1 MAIQQAQD
9 YEGNSYYW
17 DDSTGERIAPDV
29 AQQQLQQQQIITP
42 ESARVV
48 YQQVTGTAPPQGW
61 AEQTVAAYS
70 GDPTAT
76 LQNVIQDTASAALQN
91 GTPVNIQYTPSAWTQ
106 GYAEGTGQTRVINDY
121 QGKPAIQVD
130 GNGNVTAWK
139 GSSGQTW
146 TPQTYNQAYAK
157 GQVDPRQI
165 DVTPIQN
172 PDRTPFIQDLLKGLL
187 FVGGAALTAGLG
199 SGIAN
204 SIGTALGATGET
216 AKTVGMAVL
225 NAARSGASAALS
237 NQNPL
242 IAALN
247 AGINPFVSGGISQL
261 LQGIDIPADIANRIG
276 NTTSGFT
283 SGYGSAL
290 AAGKSGADALKAGEM
305 SAISSVAGQARQG
318 LIDSLGLGTLTD
330 EQARQF
336 MEEDTLPADYESSKL
351 LSDVLQ
357 NVGGL
362 AQKTIIDPKIA
373 ELLGIQTQTTA
384 DQPLSS
390 GAPGTSKPSTQ
401 TTRISIPSSRSTREA
416 SGAGQSGT
424 TGISGGSTGTG
435 SGSTGQ
441 SPGTGSSV
449 TLYYSGA
456 PDQLGASDSATQ
468 GATGTQ
474 ALAQA
479 LRVGDPGAAIESP
492 DQGTGTQKN
501 VWNQASLR
509 VKDETGSEQ

>member
-1 MAIQQAQD
+1 MAIQQATNWQGD
-9 YEGNSYYW
+9 SYYW
-17 DDSTGERIAPDV
+17 DDSTGAIVSNED
-29 AQQQLQQQQIITP
+29 AQQQLQQQQAITP
-42 ESARVV
+42 ESATIA
-48 YQQVTGTAPPQGW
+48 YQQVTGTAPPPGW

-70 GDPTAT
+70 SDPTANI
-76 LQNVIQDTASAALQN
+76 QNVVRDTATAALQN
-91 GTPVNIQYTPSAWTQ
+91 GTPVNIEYTPSAWTQ
-106 GYAEGTGQTRVINDY
+106 GWAEPTGQPQVINDY
-121 QGKPAIQVD
+121 QGQPTIKVD
-130 GNGNVTAWK
+130 GNGNVVAWR
-139 GSSGQTW
+139 GTSGQIW
-146 TPQTYNQAYAK
+146 TPQSYNQAYAQ

-165 DVTPIQN
+165 DSAPLRN

-187 FVGGAALTAGLG
+187 YVGGAALTAGLG
-199 SGIAN
+199 SGIAS
-204 SIGTALGATGET
+204 SIGTALGATGEA

-261 LQGIDIPADIANRIG
+261 LQGVDIPSEIANRIG
-276 NTTSGFT
+276 STTSGFT
-283 SGYGSAL
+283 SGYGGAL
-290 AAGKSGADALKAGEM
+290 AAGKTGADALRAGEM
-305 SAISSVAGQARQG
+305 GAISSIEGQARQG
-318 LIDSLGLGTLTD
+318 LIDSLGLGTFTD

-336 MEEDTLPADYESSKL
+336 MEEDTLPADYESGKL

-357 NVGGL
+357 NVGSL

-373 ELLGIQTQTTA
+373 QLLGVQTQTTA
-384 DQPLSS
+384 DQAGPS
-390 GAPGTSKPSTQ
+390 GAPGTSKPPTA
-401 TTRISIPSSRSTREA
+401 TTRIATPTSKSTRAA
-416 SGAGQSGT
+416 SQAGQSGT
-424 TGISGGSTGTG
+424 TGTSGGIGQTPGQG
-435 SGSTGQ
+435 SG
-441 SPGTGSSV
+441 V
-449 TLYYSGA
+449 TIYWSGA
-456 PDQLGASDSATQ
+456 PDQLGATDTATQ

>member
-1 MAIQQAQD
+1 M
-9 YEGNSYYW
+9 Y
-17 DDSTGERIAPDV
+17 
-29 AQQQLQQQQIITP
+29 
-42 ESARVV
+42 
-48 YQQVTGTAPPQGW
+48 
-61 AEQTVAAYS
+61 
-70 GDPTAT
+70 
-76 LQNVIQDTASAALQN
+76 
-91 GTPVNIQYTPSAWTQ
+91 
-106 GYAEGTGQTRVINDY
+106 
-121 QGKPAIQVD
+121 
-130 GNGNVTAWK
+130 
-139 GSSGQTW
+139 
-146 TPQTYNQAYAK
+146 
-157 GQVDPRQI
+157 
-165 DVTPIQN
+165 
-172 PDRTPFIQDLLKGLL
+172 
-187 FVGGAALTAGLG
+187 VGGAALTAGLG

-362 AQKTIIDPKIA
+362 SQKTIIDPKIA

-424 TGISGGSTGTG
+424 TGISG
-435 SGSTGQ
+435 GSTGQ

>member
-187 FVGGAALTAGLG
+187 YVGGAALTAGLG

-283 SGYGSAL
+283 SGYGCCRA
-290 AAGKSGADALKAGEM
+290 
-305 SAISSVAGQARQG
+305 
-318 LIDSLGLGTLTD
+318 
-330 EQARQF
+330 
-336 MEEDTLPADYESSKL
+336 SK
-351 LSDVLQ
+351 
-357 NVGGL
+357 
-362 AQKTIIDPKIA
+362 
-373 ELLGIQTQTTA
+373 
-384 DQPLSS
+384 
-390 GAPGTSKPSTQ
+390 
-401 TTRISIPSSRSTREA
+401 TRI
-416 SGAGQSGT
+416 
-424 TGISGGSTGTG
+424 
-435 SGSTGQ
+435 
-441 SPGTGSSV
+441 
-449 TLYYSGA
+449 
-456 PDQLGASDSATQ
+456 D
-468 GATGTQ
+468 
-474 ALAQA
+474 
-479 LRVGDPGAAIESP
+479 
-492 DQGTGTQKN
+492 
-501 VWNQASLR
+501 
-509 VKDETGSEQ
+509 